1 MTANT
6 FDPLTS
12 LLGQVRTCT
21 LCSDL
26 PLGPRPLLQASASAR
41 ILIAGQAP
49 GSKTHEKGRPF
60 DDASG
65 KRLRQWL
72 GVTEDQFYD
81 PDIFA
86 ILPMGFCYPGT
97 GKGGDLP
104 PRPECAP
111 AWREPLL
118 QALPNIQFTLVLGQF
133 ALDWHLATRKSRTL
147 TDTVKKWEIFWP
159 DHLPLP
165 HPSPRNIRWFKANP
179 RFETDVIPVL
189 HQRVSRLL
197 ATSNNRDS
205 DVKLAFCGQGG
216 QEYR

>member
-1 MTANT
+1 MGLETI
-6 FDPLTS
+6 
-12 LLGQVRTCT
+12 LGSVRSCT
-21 LCSDL
+21 ICKDL
-26 PLGPRPLLQASASAR
+26 PLGPKPLLQAGSKAK

-81 PDIFA
+81 PDTFA
-86 ILPMGFCYPGT
+86 IIPMGFCFPGT

-111 AWREPLL
+111 AWRNPLL
-118 QALPNIQFTLVLGQF
+118 DALPNLELALILGQY
-133 ALDWHLATRKSRTL
+133 ALDWHLGNAKSKTL
-147 TDTVKKWEIFWP
+147 TETVKRWQEFWP
-159 DHLPLP
+159 EQLPLP

-179 RFETDVIPVL
+179 WFEEDVVPVL
-189 HQRVSRLL
+189 RERVSAL
-197 ATSNNRDS
+197 
-205 DVKLAFCGQGG
+205 V
-216 QEYR
+216 